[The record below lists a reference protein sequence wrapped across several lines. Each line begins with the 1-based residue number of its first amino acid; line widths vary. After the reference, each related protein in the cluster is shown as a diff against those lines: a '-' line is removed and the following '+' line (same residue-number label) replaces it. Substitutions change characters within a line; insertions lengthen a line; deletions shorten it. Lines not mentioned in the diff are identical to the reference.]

1 MVTRRDPVQATFDE
15 FGAKLGLE
23 KRARTWYRRS
33 PDVLSILNL
42 QKSQWGA
49 QYYVNVA
56 FWFTALG
63 AEALPKEREAHV
75 RTRLDTLLRQ
85 TDPAELRAFLDLD
98 APISETDRVA
108 GLLRLLEGELAPLFE
123 KFTSVAA
130 FKSPAGRDLLMRALV
145 RREAQP
151 LVVADS

>member
-33 PDVLSILNL
+33 PDVVSILNL

-63 AEALPKEREAHV
+63 TEEFPKEREAHV
-75 RTRLDTLLRQ
+75 RTRLDTLLGQ
-85 TDPAELRAFLDLD
+85 ADAAELRAFLDLD
-98 APISETDRVA
+98 APIRETDRMA
-108 GLLRLLEGELAPLFE
+108 GLLRVLEGELAPLFE
-123 KFTSVAA
+123 KLSSVAA
-130 FKSPAGRDLLMRALV
+130 FKSTAGCELLIRAAV
-145 RREAQP
+145 RRDAQP
-151 LVVADS
+151 LVVAGT

>member
-1 MVTRRDPVQATFDE
+1 MVTRREPVQATFDE

-33 PDVLSILNL
+33 PDVVSILNL

-63 AEALPKEREAHV
+63 AEEYPNEREAHV
-75 RTRLDTLLRQ
+75 RSRLDALLGQ
-85 TDPAELRAFLDLD
+85 ADAAELTAFLDLD
-98 APISETDRVA
+98 APIRETERIA
-108 GLLRLLEGELAPLFE
+108 GLLRVLDGELAPLFE
-123 KFTSVAA
+123 TFTSVAA
-130 FKSPAGRDLLMRALV
+130 FKSPAGRELLMRALV

-151 LVVADS
+151 LVGADT

>member
-33 PDVLSILNL
+33 PGMVGILNL

-63 AEALPKEREAHV
+63 AEEFPNEREAHV
-75 RTRLDTLLRQ
+75 RSRLDAVLGQ
-85 TDPAELRAFLDLD
+85 ADAAELTALLDLD
-98 APISETDRVA
+98 APIREADRVTE
-108 GLLRLLEGELAPLFE
+108 LLRVLGGELAPLFE

-130 FKSPAGRDLLMRALV
+130 FRSPAGRELLMRALV

-151 LVVADS
+151 LVLADA

>member
-1 MVTRRDPVQATFDE
+1 MVTRRDPVQAAFDE

-49 QYYVNVA
+49 QYYINLA

-63 AEALPKEREAHV
+63 AA
-75 RTRLDTLLRQ
+75 RLDTLLGQ
-85 TDPAELRAFLDLD
+85 ADAAELSAFLDLD
-98 APISETDRVA
+98 APIRETDRVA
-108 GLLRLLEGELAPLFE
+108 GLLRVLDGELAPLFE
-123 KFTSVAA
+123 TFSSITA
-130 FKSPAGRDLLMRALV
+130 FKSPAGREFLMRALV

-151 LVVADS
+151 LVGADT